1 MTGFHDINIVM
12 ASAPQSNGVTRAY
25 SKAVYI
31 GAPGDAAQEPDA
43 GA

>member
-25 SKAVYI
+25 SKAVDI
-31 GAPGDAAQEPDA
+31 GAPATPEHKHIR
-43 GA
+43 

>member
-12 ASAPQSNGVTRAY
+12 ASAPQSNGVTCAY
-25 SKAVYI
+25 SKAVDI